1 MDMGMTRAGR
11 GREGKGT
18 WNWNSNSHSLI
29 LLSLSL
35 CLMTAHFV
43 IIQIVCLS
51 LLPFAFIVKATLK
64 HLSVCLFIRMRS
76 RIVMSCMNLINGSRL
91 LDK

>member
-1 MDMGMTRAGR
+1 MGMTRAGR
-11 GREGKGT
+11 AERGRGPGT
-18 WNWNSNSHSLI
+18 GTQTATASSSS
-29 LLSLSL
+29 SLSL